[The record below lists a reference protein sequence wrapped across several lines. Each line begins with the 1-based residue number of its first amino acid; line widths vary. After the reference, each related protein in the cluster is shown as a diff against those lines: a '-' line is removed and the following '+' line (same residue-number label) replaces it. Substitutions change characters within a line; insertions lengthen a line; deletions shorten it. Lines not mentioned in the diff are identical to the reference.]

1 MDEIR
6 ISHVEKSYT
15 TLSTDLVIGG
25 AKRPSRTRKVLQD
38 VNLTF
43 PAGKLSVLVGRS
55 GCGKSTLLKLLAG
68 KEAPDAGEI
77 TLPEGWHTA
86 LLSPSRMSSPGPTC
100 GRMWRWRPAS
110 AERPRSAM
118 STRWSM

>member
-77 TLPEGWHTA
+77 TLPEGWHT
-86 LLSPSRMSSPGPTC
+86 SPGPTC
-100 GRMWRWRPAS
+100 GRTWQWHPAS

>member
-1 MDEIR
+1 MRCAPFLRTGLDFCRAVCIIKSKKRNEDANMDEIR

-55 GCGKSTLLKLLAG
+55 GCGKSF
-68 KEAPDAGEI
+68 
-77 TLPEGWHTA
+77 
-86 LLSPSRMSSPGPTC
+86 TC
-100 GRMWRWRPAS
+100 AFP
-110 AERPRSAM
+110 
-118 STRWSM
+118 

>member
-68 KEAPDAGEI
+68 KEAPDAG
-77 TLPEGWHTA
+77 GNH
-86 LLSPSRMSSPGPTC
+86 
-100 GRMWRWRPAS
+100 AS
-110 AERPRSAM
+110 LRLAHGTFKPRAVCDHLDQRAAERGDGVRRRQNA
-118 STRWSM
+118 RGAL

>member
-38 VNLTF
+38 VNMTF
-43 PAGKLSVLVGRS
+43 PAGKL
-55 GCGKSTLLKLLAG
+55 
-68 KEAPDAGEI
+68 
-77 TLPEGWHTA
+77 
-86 LLSPSRMSSPGPTC
+86 
-100 GRMWRWRPAS
+100 
-110 AERPRSAM
+110 
-118 STRWSM
+118 

>member
-43 PAGKLSVLVGRS
+43 P
-55 GCGKSTLLKLLAG
+55 
-68 KEAPDAGEI
+68 
-77 TLPEGWHTA
+77 PE
-86 LLSPSRMSSPGPTC
+86 SSRCS
-100 GRMWRWRPAS
+100 S
-110 AERPRSAM
+110 AEAAAAKVRS
-118 STRWSM
+118 

>member
-55 GCGKSTLLKLLAG
+55 GCGKSTLLKLLAEKKRRTRG
-68 KEAPDAGEI
+68 KSRFPQAG
-77 TLPEGWHTA
+77 
-86 LLSPSRMSSPGPTC
+86 
-100 GRMWRWRPAS
+100 
-110 AERPRSAM
+110 
-118 STRWSM
+118 TRHF

>member
-25 AKRPSRTRKVLQD
+25 AKRP
-38 VNLTF
+38 
-43 PAGKLSVLVGRS
+43 
-55 GCGKSTLLKLLAG
+55 
-68 KEAPDAGEI
+68 
-77 TLPEGWHTA
+77 
-86 LLSPSRMSSPGPTC
+86 
-100 GRMWRWRPAS
+100 
-110 AERPRSAM
+110 RSAT

>member
-25 AKRPSRTRKVLQD
+25 AKRPSRTRTVLED

-43 PAGKLSVLVGRS
+43 PAGQLSVLVGRS
-55 GCGKSTLLKLLAG
+55 GCS
-68 KEAPDAGEI
+68 
-77 TLPEGWHTA
+77 
-86 LLSPSRMSSPGPTC
+86 
-100 GRMWRWRPAS
+100 S
-110 AERPRSAM
+110 AEAAAAKVRS
-118 STRWSM
+118 

>member
-38 VNLTF
+38 VNLDLPRREALGARRTE
-43 PAGKLSVLVGRS
+43 AAAAKVRS
-55 GCGKSTLLKLLAG
+55 
-68 KEAPDAGEI
+68 
-77 TLPEGWHTA
+77 
-86 LLSPSRMSSPGPTC
+86 
-100 GRMWRWRPAS
+100 
-110 AERPRSAM
+110 
-118 STRWSM
+118 